1 MFGNGRV
8 IPSGPLRES
17 LDNLN
22 KYKNIVVNG
31 NQKDELNNKTFFSEN
46 LKKLNFYNSTYQPIN
61 LNDFNVE
68 DSFIVFSELEIIIHF

>member
-22 KYKNIVVNG
+22 EYKNIVVNG

-46 LKKLNFYNSTYQPIN
+46 LKKLNFYNLLISP
-61 LNDFNVE
+61 
-68 DSFIVFSELEIIIHF
+68 